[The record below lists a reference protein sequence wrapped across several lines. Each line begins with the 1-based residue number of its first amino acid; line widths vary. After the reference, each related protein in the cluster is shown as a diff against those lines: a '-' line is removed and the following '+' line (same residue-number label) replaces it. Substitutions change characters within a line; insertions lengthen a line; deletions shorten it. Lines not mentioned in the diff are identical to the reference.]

1 MVTIIGRQSRDER
14 ETVCV
19 CVFVSERAHVRVMV
33 SRARQGETTVIE
45 FLFEEEEEEAT
56 LQTSFRERYCTSS
69 CCRPLNVHSMLD
81 KG

>member
-19 CVFVSERAHVRVMV
+19 CVLSERAHVRVMV
-33 SRARQGETTVIE
+33 SQARQGETTVIE
-45 FLFEEEEEEAT
+45 FLFEEEEEEET

-69 CCRPLNVHSMLD
+69 CCRLLNVHSMLD